1 MSPQNKEQT
10 YDMIIDFSIRKNKR
24 HNCHM
29 SKGKKNL
36 WKVENND
43 LECYGSKL
51 IERT

>member
-1 MSPQNKEQT
+1 
-10 YDMIIDFSIRKNKR
+10 MIIDFSIRKNKR

-29 SKGKKNL
+29 SKGKKKL